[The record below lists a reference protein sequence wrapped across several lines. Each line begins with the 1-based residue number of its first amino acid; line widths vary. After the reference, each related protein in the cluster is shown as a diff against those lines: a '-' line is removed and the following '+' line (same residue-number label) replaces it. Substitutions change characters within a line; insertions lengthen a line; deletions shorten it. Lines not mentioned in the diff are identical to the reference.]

1 MRYCL
6 ICCWLKVWKENWF
19 VVFIGGCL
27 GMKFIN
33 LFFMGY
39 IFSIESVKFL
49 KIFFKCDKVIVS
61 EDIK

>member
-1 MRYCL
+1 MCCL
-6 ICCWLKVWKENWF
+6 LNVRKENWF
-19 VVFIGGCL
+19 IVFIGGYL

-61 EDIK
+61 KDVK